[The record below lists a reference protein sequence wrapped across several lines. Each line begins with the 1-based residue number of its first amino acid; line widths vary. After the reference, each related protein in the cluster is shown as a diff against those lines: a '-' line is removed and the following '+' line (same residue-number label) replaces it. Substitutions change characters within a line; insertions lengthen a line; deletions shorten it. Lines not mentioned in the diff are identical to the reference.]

1 MLCIVIGGCVSVWGM
16 PDGSVAGLLV
26 EVGMAAMAAGAGDDI
41 FVYALS
47 VLGDGRVSVAA
58 VRRVAH
64 GVQAAAAVAA
74 AAEQKHGR
82 QRCDYGY
89 GQHYGQNQQHELYP
103 AERGDEILQIA
114 VYRAVGARVLYVG
127 GLDPH
132 IGAGTGAGTD
142 VGAAVCCGPYLCC
155 RSGTEVS
162 GRDVA
167 RYAYKQSGGNI
178 GRIGMVCV
186 YTVCALDRC
195 VCDALLQMCK
205 NEKVVPCR
213 SVDGQGRHQCHAD
226 NECRHQYVEQVLFHQ
241 ALQARNVSVAAV
253 GGIGKRHAEVGAAD
267 VRALPE
273 GR

>member
-16 PDGSVAGLLV
+16 SDGSVAGLLV

-41 FVYALS
+41 SVYAPP
-47 VLGDGRVSVAA
+47 VLGDGAVVVAA

-64 GVQAAAAVAA
+64 GVQAPAAVAA

-89 GQHYGQNQQHELYP
+89 GQHYGQNQQHKLYT

-142 VGAAVCCGPYLCC
+142 VGAAVCCGPYACC
-155 RSGTEVS
+155 RSGTDAS
-162 GRDVA
+162 GRDMRTSRAA
-167 RYAYKQSGGNI
+167 RISVVLVWYALIRFAGWAD
-178 GRIGMVCV
+178 
-186 YTVCALDRC
+186 ALAMPCCRC
-195 VCDALLQMCK
+195 VKMK
-205 NEKVVPCR
+205 KSYR
-213 SVDGQGRHQCHAD
+213 
-226 NECRHQYVEQVLFHQ
+226 
-241 ALQARNVSVAAV
+241 
-253 GGIGKRHAEVGAAD
+253 AEAWT
-267 VRALPE
+267 VRADIKAIPAMSAGISMRSRFFFIRLFRRE
-273 GR
+273 MFR

>member
-1 MLCIVIGGCVSVWGM
+1 MSDV
-16 PDGSVAGLLV
+16 SVAGLLV
-26 EVGMAAMAAGAGDDI
+26 GVGMAAMAAGAGDDI

-64 GVQAAAAVAA
+64 CVQAPAAVAA
-74 AAEQKHGR
+74 AAEQKHGQ

-103 AERGDEILQIA
+103 AERGNEIFQIA

-132 IGAGTGAGTD
+132 IGAGTGSGTNAGAD
-142 VGAAVCCGPYLCC
+142 ICCGPYACC
-155 RSGTEVS
+155 RSGTDAS

-167 RYAYKQSGGNI
+167 RYAYEQSGGNI

-186 YTVCALDRC
+186 DTVCALGRC
-195 VCDALLQMCK
+195 VCNALLQM
-205 NEKVVPCR
+205 
-213 SVDGQGRHQCHAD
+213 
-226 NECRHQYVEQVLFHQ
+226 
-241 ALQARNVSVAAV
+241 
-253 GGIGKRHAEVGAAD
+253 
-267 VRALPE
+267 
-273 GR
+273 

>member
-16 PDGSVAGLLV
+16 SDGSVAGLLV

-41 FVYALS
+41 SVYAPS
-47 VLGDGRVSVAA
+47 VLGDGAVVVAA

-64 GVQAAAAVAA
+64 CVQAPAAVAA
-74 AAEQKHGR
+74 AAEQKHGQ

-103 AERGDEILQIA
+103 AERGNEIFQIA

-132 IGAGTGAGTD
+132 IGAGTGSGTNAGAD
-142 VGAAVCCGPYLCC
+142 ICCGPYVCC
-155 RSGTEVS
+155 RSGTDAS

-186 YTVCALDRC
+186 YTVLR
-195 VCDALLQMCK
+195 VGPMRLQC
-205 NEKVVPCR
+205 P
-213 SVDGQGRHQCHAD
+213 
-226 NECRHQYVEQVLFHQ
+226 
-241 ALQARNVSVAAV
+241 
-253 GGIGKRHAEVGAAD
+253 AAD
-267 VRALPE
+267 V
-273 GR
+273 GK